1 MPPVQVNAVAAG
13 VQLDVRVALL
23 PRTTVAGFAV
33 RVQVGGV
40 AAGATVNDMVALGAV
55 AVVTTMLPVPITALA
70 GTLVVIEVALLVA
83 IAAAAL
89 PMVTVAPT
97 RFVPLIVTG
106 VPAAPDDGATK
117 KIAGE
122 IATGG
127 ETVRVALA
135 VLPAPAA
142 LLPMTE

>member
-1 MPPVQVNAVAAG
+1 MAAE
-13 VQLDVRVALL
+13 VQLAVSVEL
-23 PRTTVAGFAV
+23 PPSVMESGFAV
-33 RVQVGGV
+33 RMQVGSATGV
-40 AAGATVNDMVALGAV
+40 AVTVKEMLALGAV
-55 AVVTTMLPVPITALA
+55 AVVTTMLPAPITALA
-70 GTLVVIEVALLVA
+70 GTLVVMEVAALLV
-83 IAAAAL
+83 IVAAAL